1 MFLFLDTAWAIELFI
16 LLFFFLQISE
26 EDFMLRLKLQQ
37 QELERCVS
45 LQQQLNAA
53 LNEIERLKKQGSSFA
68 SPELK

>member
-1 MFLFLDTAWAIELFI
+1 
-16 LLFFFLQISE
+16 
-26 EDFMLRLKLQQ
+26 MLRLKLQQ